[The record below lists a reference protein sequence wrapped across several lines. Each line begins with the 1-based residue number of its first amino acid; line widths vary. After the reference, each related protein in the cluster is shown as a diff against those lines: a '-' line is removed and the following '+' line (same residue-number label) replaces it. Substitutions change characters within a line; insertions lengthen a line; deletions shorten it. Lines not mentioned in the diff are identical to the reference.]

1 MIFDV
6 DYAPHLIKSN
16 QLLAQIQKSLLSLNT
31 EEALE
36 LTTQTLMEV
45 RLLRVALL
53 SERHHILQKPSHE

>member
-16 QLLAQIQKSLLSLNT
+16 QLLAQIQKSLLGLNT

-36 LTTQTLMEV
+36 LTTQTLTEV

-53 SERHHILQKPSHE
+53 SERHRISQKPSPE

>member
-16 QLLAQIQKSLLSLNT
+16 QLLTQVQKSLLSLNT

-36 LTTQTLMEV
+36 LTTQTLTEV

-53 SERHHILQKPSHE
+53 SERHRILQKPSPE